1 MEQSGDNVIYGIHAV
16 EELIEARRNEI
27 ERIYVVQDKSGGKPF
42 EILKYARKLKIPCQV
57 LPEER
62 LDNLTRSRK
71 HQGVAALC
79 SQKPYEEIADLRK
92 RLSQKESAPLILL
105 PASVEDPGNMGAIIR
120 SAVAL
125 GVDAILLERKRS
137 VPINATVSKTS
148 AGMVE
153 HMALVKPRNLEG
165 EIEQFIEEGYEVIGS
180 MGGDFESPDKIDF
193 TKPTIIVT
201 GGEHKGIPPY
211 LQKRCTN
218 FTAIPMSEKAE
229 SFNVSNAAAIVL
241 YEAARQRGF
250 SI

>member
-1 MEQSGDNVIYGIHAV
+1 MEQSGDNIIYGIHAV

-27 ERIYVVQDKSGGKPF
+27 ERIYVVQEKSGGKPF
-42 EILKYARKLKIPCQV
+42 EILKYARKLRIPCQV
-57 LPEER
+57 IPEER
-62 LDNLTRSRK
+62 LEKLTRSRK

-79 SQKPYEEIADLRK
+79 SVKPYEEITDLRK
-92 RLSQKESAPLILL
+92 RLKDKDTAPLLLL

-148 AGMVE
+148 AGLVE
-153 HMALVKPRNLEG
+153 QMALVKPKNLEG
-165 EIEQFIEEGYEVIGS
+165 EIEQFAKDGYEIIGA
-180 MGGDFESPDKIDF
+180 MGGDFPSPDKLDF
-193 TKPTIIVT
+193 SKPTIIVT

-250 SI
+250 KL

>member
-1 MEQSGDNVIYGIHAV
+1 MEQSSDNIIYGIHAV

-57 LPEER
+57 MPEER
-62 LDNLTRSRK
+62 LEKLTRSRK

-79 SQKPYEEIADLRK
+79 SQKPYEDINDLRK
-92 RLSQKESAPLILL
+92 RLAEKETAPLLLL

-125 GVDAILLERKRS
+125 GADGIILERKRS
-137 VPINATVSKTS
+137 VPINATVAKTS

-153 HMALVKPRNLEG
+153 YMNLCKPRNLEG
-165 EIEQFIEEGYEVIGS
+165 EIEQFVEDGFEVIGA
-180 MGGDFESPDKIDF
+180 MDGDFPTPEKVDF
-193 TKPTIIVT
+193 TKPTIIIT
-201 GGEHKGIPPY
+201 GGEHAGIPPY
-211 LQKRCTN
+211 LQKRCTG
-218 FTAIPMSEKAE
+218 FTAIPMSKNAE

-241 YEAARQRGF
+241 YEAARQKGF
-250 SI
+250 NI